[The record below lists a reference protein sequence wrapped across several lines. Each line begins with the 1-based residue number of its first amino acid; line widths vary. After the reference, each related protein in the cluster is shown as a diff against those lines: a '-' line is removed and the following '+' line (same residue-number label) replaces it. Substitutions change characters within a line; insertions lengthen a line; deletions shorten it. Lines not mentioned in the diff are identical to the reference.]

1 MSHDLRSAAPRRLPR
16 SGTGPAATV
25 GEEET
30 AMARTYTPEDLM
42 RRVFFIVVAGI
53 ALQIAAFAFIGLF

>member
-1 MSHDLRSAAPRRLPR
+1 
-16 SGTGPAATV
+16 V